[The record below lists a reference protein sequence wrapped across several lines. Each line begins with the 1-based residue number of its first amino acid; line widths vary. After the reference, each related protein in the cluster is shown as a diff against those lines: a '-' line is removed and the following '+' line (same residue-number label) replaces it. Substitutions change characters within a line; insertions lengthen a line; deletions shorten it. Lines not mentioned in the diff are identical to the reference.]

1 MRMCNECGR
10 PNGPNFARCMNCG
23 AWIGAPSTAEGGPR
37 SVEDAAQR
45 ARRLL
50 DGLTA
55 ARAALLPA
63 QFIESVQIQ
72 ATGRVEEPLVD
83 AITQPDIAPVAVP
96 EASELEFPND
106 SERPSGPEWM
116 PDEIGIELD
125 DSVLGSRDP
134 SLAEPDPEW
143 PSVEA
148 PPSMGAVDAPGWAPV
163 LPIHRRQPP
172 PPEVV
177 DTPDDERFDD
187 RTSAPGIAALDLHTG
202 PDMFALPPGA
212 APLVEVLSRGRG
224 PFGPRDE
231 AMRLLL
237 LPDPDYKGRSAQ
249 LKHRLKAVLDID
261 LYTGV
266 LFLHRRIPTH
276 LAASSDVAGLRR
288 SATELRHA
296 GLRVLLVDRD
306 RWLDGAL
313 PRRIVALG
321 GERPG
326 PVQTRS
332 LDGQEL
338 ILERAEVEAAVFA
351 EVPPDDDTGFQ
362 GFWILDLLLA
372 NDFAPVRLR
381 SDDLDLSFLGDDAY
395 AAPRVIARSL
405 VAWLSEDPNR
415 PAPLDENFRHVP
427 ASACSVRSPSADVHP
442 IEGDFTEYVLLHDL
456 GRRTA

>member
-1 MRMCNECGR
+1 MRMCNECDR

-23 AWIGAPSTAEGGPR
+23 AWIGTLSPVEGGPR
-37 SVEDAAQR
+37 SIEDAAQR
-45 ARRLL
+45 AQRLL
-50 DGLTA
+50 DGLTS
-55 ARAALLPA
+55 ARHALLPA
-63 QFIESVQIQ
+63 QFIQSVQIQ

-83 AITQPDIAPVAVP
+83 AITQPDLAPVAIP
-96 EASELEFPND
+96 ETSAPDDLEDEEL
-106 SERPSGPEWM
+106 PSAPEWM
-116 PDEIGIELD
+116 PGEIGIDLD
-125 DSVLGSRDP
+125 DSAARRGTA
-134 SLAEPDPEW
+134 SLTEPDTEW
-143 PSVEA
+143 SQVE
-148 PPSMGAVDAPGWAPV
+148 PPVSTGPLDAPGWAPV
-163 LPIHRRQPP
+163 VSDPGRQPP
-172 PPEVV
+172 PL
-177 DTPDDERFDD
+177 DSLDSPDDERFDD
-187 RTSAPGIAALDLHTG
+187 RTSAPGITALDLHTG

-276 LAASSDVAGLRR
+276 LAASGDIAGLTQ
-288 SATELRHA
+288 SATELRRA

-313 PRRIVALG
+313 PRRIVALQG
-321 GERPG
+321 QRPG
-326 PVQTRS
+326 PVRTRS
-332 LDGQEL
+332 LDGHEL
-338 ILERAEVEAAVFA
+338 ILKRGEVEAAVYGEIPA
-351 EVPPDDDTGFQ
+351 DQDTGFP

-372 NDFAPVRLR
+372 NDFAPLRLR

-395 AAPRVIARSL
+395 AAPRVIARNL
-405 VAWLSEDPNR
+405 VTWLSEDPSR
-415 PAPLDENFRHVP
+415 PAPMDENFRHVP
-427 ASACSVRSPSADVHP
+427 ASACSVRSPTPDVHP

>member
-1 MRMCNECGR
+1 MRMCNGCGR

-23 AWIGAPSTAEGGPR
+23 EWLGVLSAAEGGPR
-37 SVEDAAQR
+37 SIEDAAQR

-63 QFIESVQIQ
+63 QFIQSVQIQ

-83 AITQPDIAPVAVP
+83 AITQPDLAPVAVP
-96 EASELEFPND
+96 DVEVGFPDDEL
-106 SERPSGPEWM
+106 PSAPEWM
-116 PDEIGIELD
+116 PGEIGIDLD
-125 DSVLGSRDP
+125 DSALRAGDP
-134 SLAEPDPEW
+134 SLTEPDSEW
-143 PSVEA
+143 SQVEPA
-148 PPSMGAVDAPGWAPV
+148 VSMGPLDAPGWAPV
-163 LPIHRRQPP
+163 VSTPDRQAPP
-172 PPEVV
+172 LDSQ
-177 DTPDDERFDD
+177 DTPEDEHFDD

-237 LPDPDYKGRSAQ
+237 LPDPDYKSRSAQ

-276 LAASSDVAGLRR
+276 LAASSDVAGLRQ
-288 SATELRHA
+288 SATELKRA

-313 PRRIVALG
+313 PRRIVALR

-326 PVQTRS
+326 PVHGRS

-338 ILERAEVEAAVFA
+338 ILERSELVAAVYGEIPA
-351 EVPPDDDTGFQ
+351 DEDTGFP

-372 NDFAPVRLR
+372 NDFAPLRLR

-395 AAPRVIARSL
+395 AAPRVIARNL

-415 PAPLDENFRHVP
+415 PAPMDENFRHVP
-427 ASACSVRSPSADVHP
+427 ASACSVRSPSPEVHP